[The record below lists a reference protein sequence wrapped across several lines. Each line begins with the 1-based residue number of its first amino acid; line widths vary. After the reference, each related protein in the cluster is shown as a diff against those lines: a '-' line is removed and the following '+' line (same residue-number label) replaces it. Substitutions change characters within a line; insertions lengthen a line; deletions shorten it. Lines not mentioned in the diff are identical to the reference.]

1 MSTRLIEARCREQPM
16 QAFIPLEDDWSLL
29 EAIAERQL
37 VPYQVGMP
45 CLHRASPVS
54 GTDDRDCAADHI
66 E

>member
-1 MSTRLIEARCREQPM
+1 M

-54 GTDDRDCAADHI
+54 GTDDRDRAADHV